1 MLARDRSR
9 RPHRG
14 QARPAS
20 VQRQPAPPARRQNSA
35 VHIRRRAVL
44 RASAWPERLQSAS
57 APRRSSA
64 RLPPALTRR
73 KRRPVMVAAAE
84 GEMEEAKRLLDAV
97 PRRHPFALR
106 YTASLPALDW
116 SKCEQVL
123 NRLDLIEALK
133 RPWSIIQR
141 HSAYTGAAELMVCT
155 PEIMASQRLNGTHG
169 IDRRRSSAA
178 RAFESSPMKRL
189 GLVNLRATAS
199 GKSFASWVRNA
210 ASRISSVESVIGVS
224 GPTIPV
230 WDGRKSA
237 RGTSRDKRAA
247 SSTLNTSPPH
257 VTKTAPSQSH
267 RVGSYPS

>member
-1 MLARDRSR
+1 
-9 RPHRG
+9 
-14 QARPAS
+14 
-20 VQRQPAPPARRQNSA
+20 
-35 VHIRRRAVL
+35 
-44 RASAWPERLQSAS
+44 
-57 APRRSSA
+57 
-64 RLPPALTRR
+64 
-73 KRRPVMVAAAE
+73 
-84 GEMEEAKRLLDAV
+84 MEEAKRLLDAV

-199 GKSFASWVRNA
+199 
-210 ASRISSVESVIGVS
+210 VIGVS